1 MALGVYVHI
10 PYCVK
15 KCPYCDFNSYGVGKR
30 IPEEEYTEAVLKELD
45 FYRGSIEKR
54 PLSSIFFGG
63 GTPSLFSSES
73 IGKIIDKIEGITF
86 PLDSLEV
93 SLEVNPKTADLEK
106 LKSFREVGVN
116 RISVGVQSF
125 SERKLKILGRINL
138 PDDSR
143 RVLEEISRAGFV
155 NFNLDLMYGVS
166 FETLDEWRLDLE
178 KALEFNTNHISA
190 YCLTIEDDTEF
201 GTLYSQNKLPLPDED
216 LLTDMIT
223 FTSEF
228 LERAGYTQYE
238 ISNFAKPGFECRHN
252 LLYWRGENYLGLG
265 AGAHSHLPLN
275 DDLSWGMR
283 FSNLKNPA
291 LYMKTVKQGKKP
303 LAFTE
308 FLNKQEALE
317 DRVLMGLRLR
327 EGINILNLEER
338 FGIRPST
345 NRLGILIND
354 GFINISDDFLQLS
367 KKGILVSDELIL
379 KVLDSFAF
387 E

>member
-30 IPEEEYTEAVLKELD
+30 IPEAEYTDAVLKEMD
-45 FYRGSIEKR
+45 FYREAIEKR

-63 GTPSLFSSES
+63 GTPSLFSPES
-73 IGKIIDKIEGITF
+73 IGKIVDKTIAITA
-86 PLDSLEV
+86 PLESLEV

-106 LKSFREVGVN
+106 LKGFREVGVN

-125 SERKLKILGRINL
+125 SERKLKILGRINS

-143 RVLEEISRAGFV
+143 RILEEISRAGFA
-155 NFNLDLMYGVS
+155 NFSLDLMYGVS
-166 FETLDEWRLDLE
+166 FETLDEWKLDLE
-178 KALEFNTNHISA
+178 EALEFDTNHISA
-190 YCLTIEDDTEF
+190 YCLTVEDETEF
-201 GTLYSQNKLPLPDED
+201 GTLYSQNRLPLPEED
-216 LLTDMIT
+216 LLADMISY
-223 FTSEF
+223 TSEF
-228 LERAGYTQYE
+228 LEQAGYTQYE

-252 LLYWRGENYLGLG
+252 LLYWRGEDYLGIG

-275 DDLSWGMR
+275 DGLCWGTR

-291 LYMKTVKQGKKP
+291 LYIKTVKESKRH

-308 FLNKQEALE
+308 VLSKQEALE
-317 DRVLMGLRLR
+317 DSVLMGLRLK
-327 EGINILNLEER
+327 EGINLLNLEER
-338 FGIRPST
+338 FGIRPSI
-345 NRLGILIND
+345 NKLDILIND
-354 GFINISDDFLQLS
+354 GFINISDDSLQLS
-367 KKGILVSDELIL
+367 KKGILVSDELIA
-379 KVLDSFAF
+379 KVLDSLLI